1 MDFTIEGE
9 AGRTYRIRVEEAP
22 YRRAD
27 WIQTL
32 LDIDLQTFS
41 EATFSGHAAAALFEN
56 GRVFL
61 LCADDIIIGTCVCV
75 RVWDRPDEALM
86 LSMAIRPGWRGRGLG
101 QRFLS
106 GVRDQLASRGFV
118 AVGLLVPSDN
128 RRAVQLYQ
136 DVGFRIVAEGAE
148 DLRGKERLLTLRLDL
163 RARPA

>member
-106 GVRDQLASRGFV
+106 GVRDQLASRGRSHTRMTSCV
-118 AVGLLVPSDN
+118 NPDEESTSRTCSTSAP
-128 RRAVQLYQ
+128 
-136 DVGFRIVAEGAE
+136 IVAS
-148 DLRGKERLLTLRLDL
+148 
-163 RARPA
+163 PP